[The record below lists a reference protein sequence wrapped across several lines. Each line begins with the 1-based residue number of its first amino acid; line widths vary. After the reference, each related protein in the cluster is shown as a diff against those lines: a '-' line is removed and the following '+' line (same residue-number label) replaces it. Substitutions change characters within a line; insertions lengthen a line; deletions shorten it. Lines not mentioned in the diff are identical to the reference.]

1 MQNVGSD
8 IRRNLLVT
16 FISEHG
22 IEEAGIDQGGLT
34 KEFLEEVVYASF
46 DLERGLMAQT
56 EGGLGFPHAAAGTL
70 EGALSQLRLL
80 GLLLGKALLEGI
92 LLDVPLAHFFIT
104 FLQVGASL
112 PGLLSL
118 GPGSFPTI
126 TKCTV
131 VESHEEC
138 NVHDVT
144 TYLRSN
150 NSEFSSCVCGLSPQY
165 GLCSACIT

>member
-1 MQNVGSD
+1 MWINEVYAAGFLPMGPLSSWSFAAMHCWKTPTPHC
-8 IRRNLLVT
+8 RMSAP
-16 FISEHG
+16 ISAGICSSPSYQSTG

-70 EGALSQLRLL
+70 GGALSQLRLL

-104 FLQVGASL
+104 FLQVGATL
-112 PGLLSL
+112 QGLLPL
-118 GPGSFPTI
+118 GP
-126 TKCTV
+126 
-131 VESHEEC
+131 
-138 NVHDVT
+138 
-144 TYLRSN
+144 
-150 NSEFSSCVCGLSPQY
+150 
-165 GLCSACIT
+165 